1 VVGWGMITGEFK
13 CSLDEKGRLLIPAR
27 MRTEVLGN
35 VVILTR
41 GVDKC
46 LWLFPPDEWKTFSE
60 NLVGSTSLFQEKARL
75 IQRRMIAP
83 AQETEID
90 RTGRITIPQT
100 LREYAEL
107 KKDCIILGLKKYIEI
122 WAESSYLAYL
132 TENEAKFKEAAEEL
146 GGRIT
151 L

>member
-1 VVGWGMITGEFK
+1 MLTGEFR

-27 MRTEVLGN
+27 MRAEVLGSM
-35 VVILTR
+35 VVLTR
-41 GVDKC
+41 GVENC
-46 LWLFPPDEWKTFSE
+46 LWFFAPEEWKTFSE
-60 NLVGSTSLFQEKARL
+60 KLIGSTSLFQEESRL

-90 RTGRITIPQT
+90 KAGRIVVPPT
-100 LREYAEL
+100 LREYASL
-107 KKDCIILGLKKYIEI
+107 KKECIILGLQKYVEV
-122 WAESSYLAYL
+122 WSEDSYQAYL
-132 TENEAKFKEAAEEL
+132 DANEAKFKEAAEKL

>member
-1 VVGWGMITGEFK
+1 MITGEFR

-27 MRTEVLGN
+27 MRADVMGSI
-35 VVILTR
+35 VILTR
-41 GVDKC
+41 GVENC
-46 LWLFPPDEWKTFSE
+46 LWLFPPEEWKTFSE
-60 NLVGSTSLFQEKARL
+60 KLIGSTSLLQEESRL

-90 RTGRITIPQT
+90 KAGRIVIPPT
-100 LREYAEL
+100 LREYADL
-107 KKDCIILGLKKYIEI
+107 KKDCLVLGLKKYMEI
-122 WAESSYLAYL
+122 WSESAYQGYL
-132 TENEAKFKEAAEEL
+132 EQNEAKFKEAAEKL

>member
-1 VVGWGMITGEFK
+1 
-13 CSLDEKGRLLIPAR
+13 LDEKGRLLIPAR
-27 MRTEVLGN
+27 MRTEVAGN
-35 VVILTR
+35 EVILTR
-41 GVDKC
+41 GVENC
-46 LWLFPPDEWKTFSE
+46 LWLFPPEEWKTFSE
-60 NLVGSTSLFQEKARL
+60 NLIGSTSLFQEKARL

-90 RTGRITIPQT
+90 KAGRIVIPQT
-100 LREYAEL
+100 LREYADL

-122 WAESSYLAYL
+122 WSETAYQSYLS
-132 TENEAKFKEAAEEL
+132 ENEAKFKEAAEEL

>member
-1 VVGWGMITGEFK
+1 MITGEFR

-27 MRTEVLGN
+27 MRTEIAGN
-35 VVILTR
+35 EVVLTR
-41 GVDKC
+41 GVEAC
-46 LWLFPPDEWKTFSE
+46 LWLFPPEEWKTFSE
-60 NLVGSTSLFQEKARL
+60 KLIGSTSLFQEESRL

-90 RTGRITIPQT
+90 KAGRIVVPPT
-100 LREYAEL
+100 LREYADLRKECL
-107 KKDCIILGLKKYIEI
+107 ILGLKKYMEV
-122 WAESSYLAYL
+122 WSESSYQAYL
-132 TENEAKFKEAAEEL
+132 DANEAKFKEAAEKL

>member
-1 VVGWGMITGEFK
+1 MITGEFR

-27 MRTEVLGN
+27 MRTEVAGN
-35 VVILTR
+35 EVILTR
-41 GVDKC
+41 GVENC
-46 LWLFPPDEWKTFSE
+46 LWLFPPEEWKIFSE
-60 NLVGSTSLFQEKARL
+60 NLIGSTSLFQEKARL

-90 RTGRITIPQT
+90 KAGRIVIPQT
-100 LREYAEL
+100 LREYADLRKECL
-107 KKDCIILGLKKYIEI
+107 ILGLKKYMEI
-122 WAESSYLAYL
+122 WSEASYQDYL
-132 TENEAKFKEAAEEL
+132 SENEAKFKEAAEEL

>member
-1 VVGWGMITGEFK
+1 MITGEFR

-41 GVDKC
+41 GVEDC
-46 LWLFPPDEWKTFSE
+46 IWLFPPEEWKTFSE
-60 NLVGSTSLFQEKARL
+60 NLVGSTSLLQAQSRL
-75 IQRRMIAP
+75 IQRRLIAP

-90 RTGRITIPQT
+90 KAGRIVIPPT
-100 LREYAEL
+100 LREYADL
-107 KKDCIILGLKKYIEI
+107 KKECLILGLKKYIEV
-122 WAESSYLAYL
+122 WSEPAYQAYL
-132 TENEAKFKEAAEEL
+132 DENEAKFKEAAEEL
-146 GGRIT
+146 GGRVA

>member
-1 VVGWGMITGEFK
+1 MITGEFR

-41 GVDKC
+41 GVENC
-46 LWLFPPDEWKTFSE
+46 LWLFPPEEWKIFSE
-60 NLVGSTSLFQEKARL
+60 NLVGSTSLLQSQARL
-75 IQRRMIAP
+75 IQRRLIAP

-90 RTGRITIPQT
+90 KAGRIVVPPT
-100 LREYAEL
+100 LRDYADL
-107 KKDCIILGLKKYIEI
+107 KKECIILGLKKYMEI
-122 WAESSYLAYL
+122 WSETAYQAYL
-132 TENEAKFKEAAEEL
+132 SENEAKFREAAEEL
-146 GGRIT
+146 GGRIS